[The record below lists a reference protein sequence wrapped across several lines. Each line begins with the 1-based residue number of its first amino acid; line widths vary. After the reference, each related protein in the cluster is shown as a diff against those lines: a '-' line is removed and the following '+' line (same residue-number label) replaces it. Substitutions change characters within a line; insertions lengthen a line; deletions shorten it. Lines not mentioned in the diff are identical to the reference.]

1 MAMCTTCVK
10 VLPWLV
16 GSKSTVVPAWDLLG
30 ALQDMILRC
39 SRIGG
44 GLQCSCQVFWDVFFF
59 FTSPLPLS
67 SLFCTDSVPLL
78 FPSSLG
84 KVLGPY
90 MP

>member
-1 MAMCTTCVK
+1 M
-10 VLPWLV
+10 
-16 GSKSTVVPAWDLLG
+16 VPAWDLLG

-44 GLQCSCQVFWDVFFF
+44 GRVCSALAKSSGFFF

-67 SLFCTDSVPLL
+67 SLLCTYNVPLL

-90 MP
+90 MS

>member
-1 MAMCTTCVK
+1 MFQDWGAGFA
-10 VLPWLV
+10 VLLP
-16 GSKSTVVPAWDLLG
+16 SLLG
-30 ALQDMILRC
+30 
-39 SRIGG
+39 
-44 GLQCSCQVFWDVFFF
+44 FFFF